1 MPVSWAVCWLPRSDG
16 PRGPSPAC
24 PHALDI
30 ARPCHGGL
38 STLLL
43 IPTGRRRKLASS
55 LASTAAYRRCCC
67 CVCGAR
73 IALGQASRPLS
84 GPSPRHV
91 TRRFVLCAGR
101 RWPPEPADATR
112 RRVCAVLTLPVTGRG
127 QAEARPRRL
136 LSSPLLSSPL
146 RADKTDTGADKAGQ
160 GRAVAGWSPH
170 PSVSQ
175 PLRRVPATRP
185 VLQPRPRHGPKT
197 RQPGQHRVRI
207 SAPNPTSPRSLSL
220 PSAPC

>member
-1 MPVSWAVCWLPRSDG
+1 MPMPVSWAVCWLPRSDG

-127 QAEARPRRL
+127 QAKARTRRL

-146 RADKTDTGADKAGQ
+146 LSSPGGQDRHRRGQGRAGQ
-160 GRAVAGWSPH
+160 GRRWLVPSP
-170 PSVSQ
+170 VSIAALEASTGHSAS
-175 PLRRVPATRP
+175 PPAAPASWAQDTAARAAP
-185 VLQPRPRHGPKT
+185 GPHIRTK
-197 RQPGQHRVRI
+197 PD
-207 SAPNPTSPRSLSL
+207 
-220 PSAPC
+220 